1 MSTPRIDVIAD
12 AALGLLAERGSR
24 GLTHRAV
31 DEAAGLPPGS
41 TSNRARTRSALLEL
55 AVRRL
60 AVREAAHAGPAGP
73 GPAVAPVAP
82 VAPVALDVLVEPLA
96 RAVHASITT
105 GRELT
110 RARFELALEAT
121 RRPEL
126 RVAYDAAGRGFRAPL
141 VAALSALG
149 AADPDRQARSL
160 AAWCEGVQFRF
171 VAGAESADPPT
182 EAELRADLAE
192 LLRGMLGSERR

>member
-1 MSTPRIDVIAD
+1 MSTARIDVIAD

-60 AVREAAHAGPAGP
+60 AVREAAHAGPEGP
-73 GPAVAPVAP
+73 GSLAD
-82 VAPVALDVLVEPLA
+82 LLA
-96 RAVHASITT
+96 RAVHTSITD

-121 RRPEL
+121 RRAEL
-126 RVAYDAAGRGFRAPL
+126 RAAYDAAGRGFRDL
-141 VAALSALG
+141 LTAALSALG
-149 AADPDRQARSL
+149 APDPGRQARSL

-171 VAGAESADPPT
+171 VAGAESGDPPT
-182 EAELRADLAE
+182 EAELRADLGE
-192 LLRGMLGSERR
+192 LLAGMLEAERR